1 MTNKLIEV
9 GFKKQVQPVR
19 IAGLDF
25 EIKTGKK
32 YRDQYLAALPKMLEG
47 IQEQEKAI
55 NEASKSGDY
64 GAIVEANKKVELVV
78 KNVIDLVLGEGAFEK
93 LMYAADE
100 DIDFATAFVFFYIA
114 VYGISITENLGQL
127 GVPIPNWVKERL
139 SKLQDTNTNPNVKSK
154 SSEKDYGDGQ
164 EFTEK
169 K

>member
-55 NEASKSGDY
+55 NEAPKSGDY

-100 DIDFATAFVFFYIA
+100 DIDLVVGAFLEVA
-114 VYGISITENLGQL
+114 
-127 GVPIPNWVKERL
+127 ERYK
-139 SKLQDTNTNPNVKSK
+139 KLQTKQKAQS
-154 SSEKDYGDGQ
+154 YIDG
-164 EFTEK
+164 K
-169 K
+169 KK

>member
-32 YRDQYLAALPKMLEG
+32 YRDQYLIALSKMLEG

-64 GAIVEANKKVELVV
+64 EAIVAANKKVESVV
-78 KNVIDLVLGEGAFEK
+78 KKVIDLVLGEGAFEK

-100 DIDFATAFVFFYIA
+100 DIDLVVGAFLEVAEQY
-114 VYGISITENLGQL
+114 
-127 GVPIPNWVKERL
+127 K
-139 SKLQDTNTNPNVKSK
+139 KLQTKQKAQS
-154 SSEKDYGDGQ
+154 YIDG
-164 EFTEK
+164 K
-169 K
+169 KK

>member
-32 YRDQYLAALPKMLEG
+32 YRDHYLAALPKMLEG

-100 DIDFATAFVFFYIA
+100 DIDLVVGAFLEVA
-114 VYGISITENLGQL
+114 
-127 GVPIPNWVKERL
+127 ERYK
-139 SKLQDTNTNPNVKSK
+139 KLQTKQKAQS
-154 SSEKDYGDGQ
+154 YIDG
-164 EFTEK
+164 K
-169 K
+169 KK

>member
-1 MTNKLIEV
+1 MSKNNLIEV

-32 YRDQYLAALPKMLEG
+32 YRDQYLIALPKMLEG

-64 GAIVEANKKVELVV
+64 EAIVAANKKVESVV
-78 KNVIDLVLGEGAFEK
+78 KKVIDLVLGEGAFEK

-100 DIDFATAFVFFYIA
+100 DIDLVVGAFLEVAEQY
-114 VYGISITENLGQL
+114 
-127 GVPIPNWVKERL
+127 K
-139 SKLQDTNTNPNVKSK
+139 KLQTKQKAQS
-154 SSEKDYGDGQ
+154 YIDG
-164 EFTEK
+164 K
-169 K
+169 KK

>member
-32 YRDQYLAALPKMLEG
+32 YRDQYLIALPKMLEG

-100 DIDFATAFVFFYIA
+100 DIDLVVGAFLEVA
-114 VYGISITENLGQL
+114 
-127 GVPIPNWVKERL
+127 ERYK
-139 SKLQDTNTNPNVKSK
+139 KLQTKQKAQS
-154 SSEKDYGDGQ
+154 YIDG
-164 EFTEK
+164 K
-169 K
+169 KK

>member
-32 YRDQYLAALPKMLEG
+32 HRDQYLAALPKMLEG

-100 DIDFATAFVFFYIA
+100 DIDLVVGAFLEVA
-114 VYGISITENLGQL
+114 
-127 GVPIPNWVKERL
+127 ERYK
-139 SKLQDTNTNPNVKSK
+139 KLQTKQKAQS
-154 SSEKDYGDGQ
+154 YIDG
-164 EFTEK
+164 K
-169 K
+169 KK

>member
-32 YRDQYLAALPKMLEG
+32 YRDQYLIALPKMLEG

-64 GAIVEANKKVELVV
+64 EAIVAANKKVESVV
-78 KNVIDLVLGEGAFEK
+78 KKVIDLVLGEGAFEK

-100 DIDFATAFVFFYIA
+100 DIDLVVGAFLEVAEQY
-114 VYGISITENLGQL
+114 
-127 GVPIPNWVKERL
+127 K
-139 SKLQDTNTNPNVKSK
+139 KLQTKQKAQS
-154 SSEKDYGDGQ
+154 YIDG
-164 EFTEK
+164 K
-169 K
+169 KK

>member
-93 LMYAADE
+93 LMYDADE
-100 DIDFATAFVFFYIA
+100 DIDLVVGAFLEVA
-114 VYGISITENLGQL
+114 
-127 GVPIPNWVKERL
+127 ERYK
-139 SKLQDTNTNPNVKSK
+139 KLQTKQKAQS
-154 SSEKDYGDGQ
+154 YIDG
-164 EFTEK
+164 K
-169 K
+169 KK